1 MFLQINVGIKWVAVR
16 YRMAKVAISS
26 AVHYKNH
33 FCLLFFQFFHV
44 STISFLFFSKIVSYL
59 LLSSDQQGSA
69 ISLLSS
75 LSLCVIFQH
84 FKIAC
89 FLLLDS
95 INSLIFPPSS
105 FDLVIHI
112 SMYLMYL
119 ILKCIK
125 PQTRHTV
132 NFLIFLFA

>member
-16 YRMAKVAISS
+16 YRMAKIATSS

-59 LLSSDQQGSA
+59 LLSFDQQGSA

-75 LSLCVIFQH
+75 LSLCLIFQH
-84 FKIAC
+84 FKIAFWVPLILL
-89 FLLLDS
+89 FLRFSHSYFYVSNVFDLEVYQ
-95 INSLIFPPSS
+95 NSNLKPDILLIF
-105 FDLVIHI
+105 
-112 SMYLMYL
+112 
-119 ILKCIK
+119 
-125 PQTRHTV
+125 
-132 NFLIFLFA
+132 